1 MPQHAIPESL
11 EPFAGRIVDIDS
23 HEMMPAQIWERE
35 FGPVTKDLAAAFMQG
50 PANDPGGC
58 NYPGYE
64 RDEAPIDLATIW
76 KNKGPA
82 APGASDPARRL
93 DVMDLMGVSRQL
105 MFPSGVAILGSFLF
119 NHPPEYGF
127 LPEYKGDRKAYGR
140 ALFEANNGWAVRAA
154 KVSDRVRP
162 VAAVYGSNVDELMG
176 TTRNLLD
183 NGIRAVWLMSSVLPG
198 GKSPAHADLDP
209 FWKMLTDRDV
219 TATLHIG
226 SEGGFFKTDAWS
238 DAPVFEGFKVNSE
251 FNLSPWHLSVIHLP
265 TQNFLATMITGG
277 VFERHP
283 TLRLGAIEVG
293 AYWIGPLAEHLD
305 MWHANNHHFGKNKV
319 IRLPMKPSDYIRR
332 NVRVS
337 AFDFE
342 TVDLYFERYGLDDV
356 YCYASDYP
364 HIEGGKDPMG
374 RFAGRLQRLGPRIM
388 EKFFVTNGAYLL
400 PA

>member
-1 MPQHAIPESL
+1 MERAIPESL
-11 EPFAGRIVDIDS
+11 EPYAGRIVDIDS

-35 FGPVTKDLAAAFMQG
+35 FGPVTKDLAVAFMQG
-50 PANDPGGC
+50 PPNDPGGC

-64 RDEAPIDLATIW
+64 HDETPVDRATIW
-76 KNKGPA
+76 QVKGPA

-105 MFPSGVAILGSFLF
+105 MFPSGVAIMGSFLF
-119 NHPPEYGF
+119 NHPPEYF
-127 LPEYKGDRKAYGR
+127 MPAFQGDRKAYGR
-140 ALFEANNGWAVRAA
+140 ALFEANNRWAMRAA

-162 VAAVYGSNVDELMG
+162 VAAVYGSNVAELME

-183 NGIRAVWLMSSVLPG
+183 NGIRAIWLMSSVLPG
-198 GKSPAHADLDP
+198 GKSPAHTDLDP

-219 TATLHIG
+219 IATLHIG

-238 DAPVFEGFKVNSE
+238 DAPAFEGFKVNSE

-293 AYWIGPLAEHLD
+293 SYWIGPLAETLD

-342 TVDLYFERYGLDDV
+342 SVDLYFERYDLHDV

-364 HIEGGKDPMG
+364 HIEGGKDPMR
-374 RFAGRLQRLGPRIM
+374 RFAGRLERLGPRIM
-388 EKFFVTNGAYLL
+388 EKFFVSNGSYLL